1 MDPEGRYAV
10 SKQFLAGFSKRSR
23 KVDTRAHTRE
33 ERLGRGKRQRKER
46 KRRVGQ
52 VIERWRD
59 AYAHSRP

>member
-1 MDPEGRYAV
+1 MDPEGRNAV
-10 SKQFLAGFSKRSR
+10 SKQFLAGFSKR